1 MKNKLGAL
9 LLALASLA
17 LSAAC
22 ASSGS
27 DSWPQQPG
35 DEATDV
41 VGARPSTLPGQPAD
55 TAEVQTEAEAAQ

>member
-1 MKNKLGAL
+1 MKKKLGAL
-9 LLALASLA
+9 VLALVSLA

-41 VGARPSTLPGQPAD
+41 VGARQSTLPGQPENTAD
-55 TAEVQTEAEAAQ
+55 VQTEAAP